1 MTRRTLAAMLA
12 VPAVVTAMATL
23 ASAAP
28 AGASVPVHG
37 PYLISTPFET
47 TCGSQAGLVLGS
59 FTATAP
65 PANADGSY
73 DVRIKLTGTFVTLVG
88 PSIAACNPTTG
99 VNSGRTIR
107 EGVSGSFVSTGVFH
121 LTSASYTGTGTCARD
136 QNNSCDIVAYLHSA
150 YGSGVFFNQTSVH
163 ATLHSAAP
171 RLIKHQLTESCSGA
185 ACASNQLTITG
196 DIASGHAP

>member
-1 MTRRTLAAMLA
+1 MKRRTLALLLGAPALA
-12 VPAVVTAMATL
+12 TAVATL
-23 ASAAP
+23 ASATP

-59 FTATAP
+59 FTASVP

-73 DVRIKLTGTFVTLVG
+73 DLQIKLTGTFVTLAG
-88 PSIAACNPTTG
+88 PSIAACNPTTA

-107 EGVSGSFVSTGVFH
+107 EGVSGSFVSGGVFH
-121 LTSASYTGTGTCARD
+121 LTSAAYTGTASCLRD
-136 QNNSCDIVAYLHSA
+136 QNSSCDIVAYLHSA
-150 YGSGVFFNQTSVH
+150 YGSGVVFNQTSVH
-163 ATLHSAAP
+163 ATLHSNAP
-171 RLIKHQLTESCSGA
+171 RLIKRQLTESCSGA